1 MSTRSAA
8 LVRDTFVYGVG
19 EAATRALAFLTL
31 PIYARALSPAEFGEY
46 SYIGTLVGLASA
58 LLVLGGDT
66 AYARYF
72 FANDSVDYRRVLTT
86 TWIGFLG
93 VWKLD
98 RHGGCHCV
106 RTGPRGVVIR
116 NHNGDALF
124 IVANMA
130 VPISI
135 INRMCGQVLR
145 NQFRPWA
152 YSAMYLGFGFLS
164 IAFAIVA
171 VAVLHL
177 GVFGILLGLLLGE
190 VAQLPFRIWSVRG
203 MFGRKISGALLRS
216 LLAFGVP
223 LVPTSVAYWV
233 FLTSDRIVIGQLQA
247 WAGGPVRGG
256 GTLIA
261 VGATA
266 ISALG
271 QAWTPHAI
279 AAYEEDNAGARRL
292 VSNVATYLLAAFG
305 FLAVALTTFSHEFFG
320 ILTTSS
326 YASAASLVPPLGLA
340 MVAQASMTVTSLGI
354 TLKKRTAFLALLAWV
369 AAIVNLGLNLV
380 LDRQFG
386 AAGAAWATA
395 ATYLALTAGYLV
407 VSQRLWRV
415 DYDWRA
421 LSLIAVLIVVLTL
434 VAGMLPT
441 TTGWT
446 DLAVKVGVILSYAL
460 AVVWLRVIDVGKLVG
475 AVSRRTGTS
484 PAAASSDDPVD
495 DVSFEHARALGALSI
510 EQSPVERQKLRH
522 LRRSVERAAERARR
536 RTHVLDRG
544 WRQSF
549 SSSAIA
555 NGSSDDM
562 TSPMRCSRTNAAM
575 AVSGPTTTARPAP
588 MKSNSLLGSA
598 WASLYPVGA
607 SR

>member
-93 VWKLD
+93 VWKLIATAVAIAYAPALAEWSF
-98 RHGGCHCV
+98 G
-106 RTGPRGVVIR
+106 TTT
-116 NHNGDALF
+116 ATQLF

-233 FLTSDRIVIGQLQA
+233 FLTSDRIVLGQVASLEQVGLYA
-247 WAGGPVRGG
+247 VA

-271 QAWTPHAI
+271 QAWTPHAM
-279 AAYEEDNAGARRL
+279 AAYEEDDAGARRL

-495 DVSFEHARALGALSI
+495 DI
-510 EQSPVERQKLRH
+510 
-522 LRRSVERAAERARR
+522 
-536 RTHVLDRG
+536 
-544 WRQSF
+544 
-549 SSSAIA
+549 
-555 NGSSDDM
+555 
-562 TSPMRCSRTNAAM
+562 
-575 AVSGPTTTARPAP
+575 
-588 MKSNSLLGSA
+588 
-598 WASLYPVGA
+598 
-607 SR
+607 

>member
-1 MSTRSAA
+1 MSARSVA

-46 SYIGTLVGLASA
+46 SYIGTFVGLASA

-72 FANDSVDYRRVLTT
+72 FANDSVEYRRVLTT

-93 VWKLD
+93 AWSLIATAVALAFAPALSEWSF
-98 RHGGCHCV
+98 G
-106 RTGPRGVVIR
+106 T
-116 NHNGDALF
+116 AAAAQLF

-135 INRMCGQVLR
+135 VNRMCGQVLR

-171 VAVLHL
+171 VVVLRL
-177 GVFGILLGLLLGE
+177 GVFGILLGLLVGE

-203 MFGRKISGALLRS
+203 MLGRNVSRELLRH

-233 FLTSDRIVIGQLQA
+233 FLTSDRIVLGQVSGLDQLGIYA
-247 WAGGPVRGG
+247 VA
-256 GTLIA
+256 GTLVA

-271 QAWTPHAI
+271 QAWTPHVM
-279 AAYEEDNAGARRL
+279 AAYEEDDVGARRL

-326 YASAASLVPPLGLA
+326 YASAALLVPPLGLA

-354 TLKKRTAFLALLAWV
+354 TLRKRTAFLALLAGV
-369 AAIVNLGLNLV
+369 AAIVNLVLNLL
-380 LDRQFG
+380 LDPEFG
-386 AAGAAWATA
+386 AAGAAWATT
-395 ATYLALTAGYLV
+395 ATYVALTAGYLG
-407 VSQRLWRV
+407 VSQRLWPV
-415 DYDWRA
+415 DYDWRK
-421 LSLIAVLIVVLTL
+421 LSLLTVIIVGFTL
-434 VAGMLPT
+434 VAGLLPPAT
-441 TTGWT
+441 SWP
-446 DLAVKVGVILSYAL
+446 DLAARVGIILSYSL
-460 AVVWLRVIDVGKLVG
+460 AVIGLRAIDVRKLVL
-475 AVSRRTGTS
+475 AISRR
-484 PAAASSDDPVD
+484 
-495 DVSFEHARALGALSI
+495 
-510 EQSPVERQKLRH
+510 
-522 LRRSVERAAERARR
+522 
-536 RTHVLDRG
+536 
-544 WRQSF
+544 
-549 SSSAIA
+549 
-555 NGSSDDM
+555 
-562 TSPMRCSRTNAAM
+562 SRTSRTAA
-575 AVSGPTTTARPAP
+575 
-588 MKSNSLLGSA
+588 NSDEYVDHG
-598 WASLYPVGA
+598 
-607 SR
+607 